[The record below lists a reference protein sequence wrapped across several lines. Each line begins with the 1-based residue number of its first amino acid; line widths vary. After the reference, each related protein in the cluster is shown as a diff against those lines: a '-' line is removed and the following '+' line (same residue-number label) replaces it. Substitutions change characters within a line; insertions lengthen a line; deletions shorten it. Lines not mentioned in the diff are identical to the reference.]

1 MVKSKNR
8 GRMRANGEGG
18 LFKMRGSEFWYAQY
32 YDCRD
37 GRRRQIR
44 VSTRTKVREEAAA
57 TLRKLMGDRDNGLTP
72 VTEVRRLRYA
82 DLRTAL
88 IDSYV
93 AQGNKS
99 LKSKAD
105 GSEYVAGLTAL
116 DEFFGFK
123 SEVIDGKITVTE
135 KGVSV
140 AQITTDAARR
150 FVRKR
155 REGGTGNAAINRS
168 LAALRRM
175 LRIARRDKKI
185 HDVPYIEFQKEPP
198 ARKNFLEREKFEE
211 LIKMLPTHLRPLVT
225 FLYYCG
231 TRIGEAL
238 QIEWSQVNLDARL
251 IRLEPE
257 QTKTSEAR
265 VLPLPSV
272 LVNMLSK
279 VEPKEDKVFDGTNL
293 RKEWM
298 TACAAC
304 GLGSKIEVEGRPYD
318 PRYDGLTLHDLR
330 RSAVRN
336 LINAGVRERVAMQI
350 TGHKTRSVFDRY
362 HIVSPVD
369 VTSAMQ
375 AVEAASLTGK
385 TIEGEV
391 TSGKRKPARSESLVR
406 VAPRKPVSH

>member
-1 MVKSKNR
+1 MARKKSTVR
-8 GRMRANGEGG
+8 RSNGEGG
-18 LFKMRGSEFWYAQY
+18 LIKIAGCRYWYAQY
-32 YDCRD
+32 YQD
-37 GRRRQIR
+37 GRQVR
-44 VSTRTKVREEAAA
+44 VSTKTEVKAEALVV
-57 TLRKLMGDRDNGLTP
+57 LRKLMGDRDNGLAP
-72 VTEVRRLRYA
+72 VTDMRRLRYA
-82 DLRTAL
+82 DLRAAL

-105 GSEYVAGLTAL
+105 GSETIAGLTAL

-123 SEVIDGKITVTE
+123 AEVVDGKVTVTN
-135 KGVSV
+135 KGMSV

-150 FVRKR
+150 FVRGR
-155 REGGTGNAAINRS
+155 REEGTGNAAVNRS

-175 LRIARRDKKI
+175 LRIAKRDKKI
-185 HDVPYIEFQKEPP
+185 HDVPFIEFQKEPP
-198 ARKNFLEREKFEE
+198 ARTGFLTLDKFEE
-211 LIKMLPTHLRPLVT
+211 LIKLLPTHLRPLVT
-225 FLYYCG
+225 LLYYCG

-238 QIEWSQVNLDARL
+238 QIEWSQVDLDARL
-251 IRLEPE
+251 IRLEPD

-272 LVNMLSK
+272 LVAMLK
-279 VEPKEDKVFDGTNL
+279 AMGKTGLVFDGTNL

-304 GLGSKIEVEGRPYD
+304 KLGRKIEVEGKPYD
-318 PRYDGLTLHDLR
+318 PRYEGLTLHDLR

-336 LINAGVRERVAMQI
+336 LVNAGVRERVAMQI

-369 VTSAMQ
+369 VTNAMQ
-375 AVEAASLTGK
+375 AVEAATLAAGK
-385 TIEGEV
+385 TLDGEKMV
-391 TSGKRKPARSESLVR
+391 KKPSHSTRKSLMALSSR
-406 VAPRKPVSH
+406 G

>member
-1 MVKSKNR
+1 
-8 GRMRANGEGG
+8 
-18 LFKMRGSEFWYAQY
+18 
-32 YDCRD
+32 
-37 GRRRQIR
+37 
-44 VSTRTKVREEAAA
+44 
-57 TLRKLMGDRDNGLTP
+57 
-72 VTEVRRLRYA
+72 
-82 DLRTAL
+82 L

-105 GSEYVAGLTAL
+105 GSETIAGLTAL
-116 DEFFGFK
+116 DGFFGFK
-123 SEVIDGKITVTE
+123 SETVEGKTVVTE
-135 KGVSV
+135 RGVSV

-155 REGGTGNAAINRS
+155 RDEGTGNAAINRS

-175 LRIARRDKKI
+175 LRLAKRDKKI
-185 HDVPYIEFQKEPP
+185 HDVPFIEFQKEPP

-211 LIKMLPTHLRPLVT
+211 LVKLLPTHLRPLVT

-231 TRIGEAL
+231 CRIGETLA
-238 QIEWSQVNLDARL
+238 IEWSQVNLDARL

-272 LVNMLSK
+272 LVNLLTAI
-279 VEPKEDKVFDGTNL
+279 EPKSGKVFDGTNL

-318 PRYDGLTLHDLR
+318 PRYAGLTLHDLR

-369 VTSAMQ
+369 VTNAMQ
-375 AVEAASLTGK
+375 AVEAARLASSRAKDK
-385 TIEGEV
+385 TIDAV
-391 TSGKRKPARSESLVR
+391 KKHPQSARPRLRKANV
-406 VAPRKPVSH
+406 